1 MILKDITVDRLNE
14 VVECIKR
21 ATKDKDS
28 VCVLLK
34 GDLASGKTT
43 LVNEFVKSL
52 GIKQRATSPTFSV
65 QTIYDKN
72 IYHYDIYNK
81 SYEEFLSLGLF
92 EELEREGIH
101 FIEWADDKLENALKK
116 FGFDYIKINIK
127 IKDDKREYECIS

>member
-1 MILKDITVDRLNE
+1 MILKDITVERLGE
-14 VVECIKR
+14 VVECIKKV
-21 ATKDKDS
+21 TKEKKS
-28 VCVLLK
+28 VCVLLR
-34 GDLASGKTT
+34 GNLASGKTT

-52 GIKQRATSPTFSV
+52 GIKERATSPTFSV

-81 SYEEFLSLGLF
+81 SYEEFLSLGLL

-116 FGFDYIKINIK
+116 FGFDYVKVNIK